1 MINNMKTQ
9 FLLPLALA
17 VIAAPP
23 ELSAAP
29 SEPESKTQ
37 SCRCSTKQM
46 ARWFTRYEFEAVLGS
61 PLFIDW
67 GKYTI
72 RVSHGV
78 RQKELVGI
86 QATEQSKTEVLRV
99 DLSAG

>member
-1 MINNMKTQ
+1 VQVLDETNGEVVYTLRIRGSAWQ
-9 FLLPLALA
+9 
-17 VIAAPP
+17 PP
-23 ELSAAP
+23 IYRL
-29 SEPESKTQ
+29 
-37 SCRCSTKQM
+37 
-46 ARWFTRYEFEAVLGS
+46 
-61 PLFIDW
+61 